1 MASPRGSAA
10 YKKKDGTVTLSP
22 DQTSMVWT
30 PTAAGLAG
38 ITINIADI
46 TNLQQTPETAE
57 KVMLKIFVKPPDA
70 PEPVTHLFH
79 FNAPSE
85 PRSEANAIKDVLT
98 SLIAS
103 LKAGEPSIVKAN
115 GATGTP
121 GAMAIASAVASK
133 PSGTPAWYDDN
144 QLKNDF
150 ELQQALMR
158 KDPLL
163 LQTYEE
169 ARRTKP
175 DTTSNTQFNTQ
186 FWSTRINL
194 LRAYA
199 VENNQQRGA
208 YNVLSVVKPRQEDGE
223 LKLRISKEQVQLI
236 FSQHPLVKR
245 VYDENVPKLNESEF
259 WSRFFLSRLFKKL
272 KGERIVEAD
281 SVDSTFDR
289 YLDAPNSDILGQR
302 LAAAHIPHVI
312 DIEGNEENQG
322 GSKGGNRQDFTMRPS
337 SSAKAPIIRTLNSL
351 SEKIMENV
359 AQSDVDP
366 SAPIG
371 LDEKTFN
378 ELALRDLQG
387 GAEEN
392 RIMLNIKE
400 QSQFFSNDKSQISVE
415 AAVYAKQDPNEL
427 LMELNTDL
435 DPELMDTDAAG
446 GLDLRTAIG
455 VNEESDSDDDE
466 DRPPHVGSRSSFI
479 DAQKQIFEGITQQ
492 RTRMDGSDPQANL
505 SGLSQALFDR
515 LTLTH
520 ATTTEFL
527 HHFWSVFLCGDPDRA
542 GELAKLVE
550 TLERALDRINA
561 VAADAEK
568 ERNDLIK
575 SQKQQI
581 RELWEKTGKKMQYKP
596 ELVGGGEKVVREMLE
611 PTIFA
616 LDKASKEYR
625 KALAAEGVDTS

>member
-1 MASPRGSAA
+1 ML
-10 YKKKDGTVTLSP
+10 KVFVK
-22 DQTSMVWT
+22 
-30 PTAAGLAG
+30 
-38 ITINIADI
+38 
-46 TNLQQTPETAE
+46 TPE
-57 KVMLKIFVKPPDA
+57 A

-85 PRSEANAIKDVLT
+85 PRSEANSIKDALT
-98 SLIAS
+98 KLISA
-103 LKAGEPSIVKAN
+103 LKAGEPSIIRAN
-115 GATGTP
+115 GSNGASA
-121 GAMAIASAVASK
+121 AMAIASAVASK
-133 PSGTPAWYDDN
+133 PPSGAPAWYDDN

-150 ELQQALMR
+150 ELQQSLMR

-175 DTTSNTQFNTQ
+175 DTTTNTQFNTQ
-186 FWSTRINL
+186 FWSTRIHL

-199 VENNQQRGA
+199 VESNQQRGA
-208 YNVLSVVKPRQEDGE
+208 YNVLSAVKPRQEDGE
-223 LKLRISKEQVQLI
+223 LKLSISKEQVQLI

-245 VYDENVPKLNESEF
+245 VYDENVPKLNESDF

-281 SVDSTFDR
+281 STDPTFDR
-289 YLDAPNSDILGQR
+289 YLDAPNSDILDRR
-302 LAAAHIPHVI
+302 LAAAHIPHLI
-312 DIEGNEENQG
+312 DVEGNEENQG

-337 SSAKAPIIRTLNSL
+337 SSIRAPIIRTLNSL

-359 AQSDVDP
+359 AQSDTDP
-366 SAPIG
+366 AAPIG
-371 LDEKTFN
+371 MDEKTFN

-387 GAEEN
+387 DAKEN
-392 RIMLNIKE
+392 RIMLNVKE
-400 QSQFFSNDKSQISVE
+400 QNQFFSNDKSQISAE
-415 AAVYAKQDPNEL
+415 ATLYTKQDPNEL
-427 LMELNTDL
+427 LLGLNTDL
-435 DPELMDTDAAG
+435 NPELMDTDAVG

-455 VNEESDSDDDE
+455 VNEDSDSEDE
-466 DRPPHVGSRSSFI
+466 DEEKQPHVGSKASFV
-479 DAQKQIFEGITQQ
+479 DAQRQIFESITQQ
-492 RTRMDGSDPQANL
+492 RARMDGTDAQSNL
-505 SGLSQALFDR
+505 SGLTQSLFDR

-527 HHFWSVFLCGDPDRA
+527 HHFWAVFLCGDPDRA

-561 VAADAEK
+561 VAADAEM
-568 ERNDLIK
+568 ERNEVINA
-575 SQKQQI
+575 QKQQI

-596 ELVGGGEKVVREMLE
+596 ELVGGGGKVVREMLE

-616 LDKASKEYR
+616 LDKASREYR
-625 KALAAEGVDTS
+625 KALAAEGIDTS

>member
-1 MASPRGSAA
+1 
-10 YKKKDGTVTLSP
+10 
-22 DQTSMVWT
+22 
-30 PTAAGLAG
+30 
-38 ITINIADI
+38 
-46 TNLQQTPETAE
+46 
-57 KVMLKIFVKPPDA
+57 MLKIFVKAPEA

-85 PRSEANAIKDVLT
+85 PRSEANAVKDVLT
-98 SLIAS
+98 SLISS
-103 LKAGEPSIVKAN
+103 LKAGEPSIIKTNGAN
-115 GATGTP
+115 GAA
-121 GAMAIASAVASK
+121 GAMAIASAIVSK
-133 PSGTPAWYDDN
+133 PSGAPAWYDDN

-163 LQTYEE
+163 LHTYEE

-272 KGERIVEAD
+272 KGERVVEAD
-281 SVDSTFDR
+281 STDSTFDR
-289 YLDAPNSDILGQR
+289 YLDASNSDILDKR
-302 LAAAHIPHVI
+302 LASAHIPHLI

-322 GSKGGNRQDFTMRPS
+322 GSKGGNRQDYTMRPS

-359 AQSDVDP
+359 AQSDADP
-366 SAPIG
+366 TAPIG

-400 QSQFFSNDKSQISVE
+400 QNQFFSNDKSQISAE

-427 LMELNTDL
+427 LLELNTDL
-435 DPELMDTDAAG
+435 NPELMDTDAAG

-455 VNEESDSDDDE
+455 VNEESDSEDE
-466 DRPPHVGSRSSFI
+466 SEDKHPHVGSRNSFV
-479 DAQKQIFEGITQQ
+479 DAQKQIFEGIAQQKTQ
-492 RTRMDGSDPQANL
+492 MDGSDPHSNL
-505 SGLSQALFDR
+505 SGLTQALFDR

-568 ERNDLIK
+568 ERNDLIRSEK
-575 SQKQQI
+575 QKI
-581 RELWEKTGKKMQYKP
+581 RDLWEKTGKKRQFKP
-596 ELVGGGEKVVREMLE
+596 EMVRGGEKVVREMLE

-616 LDKASKEYR
+616 LDKASREYR